1 MAGKFKYGKVAVVVF
16 ITVLIWV
23 WADLALDER
32 YPVSGAKITISKSAN
47 PSLWVSFNDELS
59 VSIDNIVLKGP
70 ASRIAEVKRKLR
82 QGRKPE
88 FDFDAAQEKMDE
100 PGDHTLI
107 VLPFLQKNKEIKQLG
122 LTIESCRPETLSV
135 NIVELVKKLLVVK
148 CVDQGRNPV
157 KAATVEP
164 ARVDIFVRK
173 DWVGDA
179 RVRLTRREV
188 EQARVGFIEKVPYI
202 ELAAGQIRWAAATVK
217 ITMPPEEEMLQ
228 DYTITAARLGIA
240 LSPTLQ
246 GKYKVEITNLDA
258 VMSPISV
265 RATPEAKRAYELQP
279 FPTITLYILD
289 DDKNKTGEQRRE
301 VIYNFPQDYVRNGEI
316 ELKQQPV
323 EARFKLILLSSGRP
337 P

>member
-32 YPVSGAKITISKSAN
+32 YPVSGATITIAKSAN

-70 ASRIAEVKRKLR
+70 ASRIAEIKRKLR

-88 FDFDAAQEKMDE
+88 FDFDAAQEEMDE
-100 PGDHTLI
+100 PGEHTLI
-107 VLPFLQKNKEIKQLG
+107 VLPFLQKNKEIKHLG
-122 LTIESCRPETLSV
+122 LTIESCRPETLPV
-135 NIVELVKKLLVVK
+135 NVVELSKKSLVVK
-148 CVDQGRNPV
+148 CVDQGRNAV

-164 ARVDIFVRK
+164 ARVDMSVRK

-179 RVRLTRREV
+179 RVRLTRREA

-202 ELAAGQIRWAAATVK
+202 ELAAGQVRWSAATVK
-217 ITMPPEEEMLQ
+217 VTMPPEEEMLQ

-301 VIYNFPQDYVRNGEI
+301 VIYNFPQDYIRNGEI